1 MKLNRLIKIT
11 TILSSL
17 FLLQACVTA
26 AIVGTTAAV
35 ATKVATD
42 PRTVGTQIDD
52 ETLEERVLSAINS
65 DQQIKEE
72 ARVQVV
78 SYNGRVLLIGQVPQD
93 NLKEMAKNLAMGVN
107 GVTDIYN
114 EIRLGSPITIG
125 QVSQDS
131 WITTQ
136 IKSKMLVSAAVK
148 ASNIKVIT
156 ENGEVFLMGNVTAQQ
171 AEAAT
176 EIARNI
182 SGVRKVVKVFVYLN

>member
-136 IKSKMLVSAAVK
+136 IKSKMLVSASVK